1 MRTMDTTFYFTPGDL
16 LTGFLFICGAIITV
30 SGALTAIIGWLS
42 KKRAPEKIQN
52 DRITALETRM
62 AEFEREHTTRF
73 EKDELRLV
81 RLEES
86 TEATN
91 EALLALLGHAIN
103 DNDVEEVRNA
113 RKKLEN
119 LLIKQ
124 SRNL

>member
-1 MRTMDTTFYFTPGDL
+1 M
-16 LTGFLFICGAIITV
+16 TGFLFICGAIITV

-42 KKRAPEKIQN
+42 KKRAPEKLQN
-52 DRITALETRM
+52 DRITALEIRM

-103 DNDVEEVRNA
+103 NNDVEEVRNA

>member
-30 SGALTAIIGWLS
+30 SSALTAIIGWLS
-42 KKRAPEKIQN
+42 KKRAPEKLQN
-52 DRITALETRM
+52 ERITALETRM

>member
-42 KKRAPEKIQN
+42 KKRAPEKLQN

>member
-1 MRTMDTTFYFTPGDL
+1 MHTMDTTFFFTPGDL
-16 LTGFLFICGAIITV
+16 VTGFLFICGAIITV
-30 SGALTAIIGWLS
+30 SGALTAVINWLAR
-42 KKRAPEKIQN
+42 KKAPEKKQ
-52 DRITALETRM
+52 DERITALENRM
-62 AEFEREHTTRF
+62 KEFETVHSARLD
-73 EKDELRLV
+73 KDELRLV

-103 DNDVEEVRNA
+103 DNDVDEVRNA